1 MMTEK
6 SFPEPAQLTAPER
19 FTLEALLKGEA
30 TGAQISRMAEAE
42 GLNTR
47 ASRLEWADARIRALR
62 GVGLVERTGRKGSTG
77 EMIHRITD
85 AGRAYLSAPPAPKA
99 APISPINLTPPRLFC
114 LEKLSEPSGAKTGR
128 MISYAA
134 KDAGLNTRRDG
145 FAEWAD
151 GHLLALRKAGLVA
164 PTGNRHAGS
173 MMQMITEDGRK
184 ALEAH
189 KAATQEG

>member
-1 MMTEK
+1 MTK
-6 SFPEPAQLTAPER
+6 SDFPAPARLTEPER

-30 TGAQISRMAEAE
+30 TGSQISRMAEAK

-47 ASRLEWADARIRALR
+47 ASRFEWADARLRALR
-62 GVGLVERTGRKGSTG
+62 GVGLVEHTGQKSPTG
-77 EMIHRITD
+77 EKIHRITD
-85 AGRAYLSAPPAPKA
+85 AGRAFLSAPPAPEP
-99 APISPINLTPPRLFC
+99 APVAPINLTPARLFC
-114 LEKLSEPSGAKTGR
+114 LEKLAEPSGAKTGR

-151 GHLLALRKAGLVA
+151 GHLRALRKAGLIQ

-173 MMQMITEDGRK
+173 LMQMITEEGRK
-184 ALEAH
+184 ALAAH
-189 KAATQEG
+189 KAANQES